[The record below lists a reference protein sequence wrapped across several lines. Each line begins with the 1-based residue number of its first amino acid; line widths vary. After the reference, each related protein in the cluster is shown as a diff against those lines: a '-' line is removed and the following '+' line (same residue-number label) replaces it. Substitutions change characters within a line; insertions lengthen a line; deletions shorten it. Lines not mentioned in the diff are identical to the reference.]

1 MLKKI
6 LAIIFVLLFTIG
18 ISAKDLMLAD
28 LPIWYGKERFVER
41 IEERTGGI
49 REPIGLV
56 LSGGSARAFAHIGVL
71 RYLEEI
77 GIVPDFI
84 VSNSM
89 GSIVGLLYAAGL
101 SPDQI
106 LTITS
111 STSLETLFDLAL
123 PLKGGLLDSSRFLER
138 ISSILG
144 RDLRLEDLEI
154 PIIVTAED
162 LVTKR
167 QIQIS
172 EGDFYTVLVASFA
185 LPVYFPPVSYQGHRL
200 IDGGI
205 TNLVPVG
212 IAGEFTDSIILS
224 TTFYENEELNLN
236 NPVTILNVSFD
247 ISKRRRGIE
256 EMKALED
263 SFIWIR
269 NDVESISFME
279 FAKVMYL
286 QEKGYEAA
294 KAQSEALEKLKRG
307 VPVLSFA
314 KRREALDESIRFA
327 DRQYAAYEHLCRFDD
342 APALGIGIWSTLGNA
357 VRSYLINDSTLGVSY
372 MVSKRT
378 LSVEINGG
386 LAFNW
391 ARSGQMRTVPAIK
404 TRLYYYFL
412 DHWRVAFGGG
422 VFYDSRKEGLL
433 FSYDG
438 LLEGR
443 YSLGRIADL
452 RMSQTFEGLFND
464 RNSRY
469 VEAFPGSTCLA
480 TSTVTLELP
489 SLKWLERGSVDL
501 AYQAYGDYQRIRS
514 FLNPHGSVKIRD
526 PFIGIYLEGK
536 TSVRFALD
544 GKGDVPLFI
553 SDRFRTNHDPLI
565 TQGHDLTVSSNPSK
579 YLAVVNLGFGYQ
591 PVSYRP
597 TFGEMFLFE
606 DSRVGVFVDLLFN
619 GDFFFSVGLEV
630 ETTISLLGI
639 TELGI
644 QFYGGLDWASRY
656 PIWGVFFTVPH

>member
-1 MLKKI
+1 MIKKALLILFVLI
-6 LAIIFVLLFTIG
+6 LAFG
-18 ISAKDLMLAD
+18 ISAKDLMKAD
-28 LPIWYGKERFVER
+28 LPIRYGKERFIQR
-41 IEERTGGI
+41 IEERTGGV

-89 GSIVGLLYAAGL
+89 GSIVGMLYAAGL

-106 LTITS
+106 LAITS

-123 PLKGGLLDSSRFLER
+123 PMKGGLLDASRFLER

-144 RDLRLEDLEI
+144 RDLRMEELEI

-167 QIQIS
+167 QIQIG

-185 LPVYFPPVSYQGHRL
+185 LPVYFPPVSYHEHRL

-212 IAGEFTDSIILS
+212 IAGELTDSIILS
-224 TTFYENEELNLN
+224 TTFYENEELNLD
-236 NPVTILNVSFD
+236 NPVTILNVAFD

-279 FAKVMYL
+279 FAKVMHI

-294 KAQSEALEKLKRG
+294 KAHGEALARLERG
-307 VPVLSFA
+307 VPVSSFA
-314 KRREALDESIRFA
+314 KRREELDAAIRAA
-327 DRQYAAYEHLCRFDD
+327 DLRYATYEHLCRFDD
-342 APALGIGIWSTLGNA
+342 ASTPGIGIWSTLGGG
-357 VRSYLINDSTLGVSY
+357 VRSHLIDDVMLGISS
-372 MVSKRT
+372 MVSRRA
-378 LSVEINGG
+378 LSLEINGG

-391 ARSGQMRTVPAIK
+391 ARSGQMRTVPALK

-422 VFYDSRKEGLL
+422 VFYDAQKNGFL
-433 FSYDG
+433 FSYGG

-443 YSLGRIADL
+443 YPLGGIVDL
-452 RMSQTFEGLFND
+452 GMSQTFEGLSNGK
-464 RNSRY
+464 NSGY
-469 VEAFPGSTCLA
+469 VEGFPGNTFLA
-480 TSTVTLELP
+480 ASTVTLELP
-489 SLKWLERGSVDL
+489 SLRWLEKGVVDFS
-501 AYQAYGDYQRIRS
+501 YQAYGDYRRVRS
-514 FLNPHGSVKIRD
+514 FLNPHGCIKIRD

-536 TSVRFALD
+536 SSARFAVD
-544 GKGDVPLFI
+544 GKGDVPLFV
-553 SDRFRTNHDPLI
+553 SDRFRTNHDPIL
-565 TQGHDLTVSSNPSK
+565 TRGHDLAVSNDPANH
-579 YLAVVNLGFGYQ
+579 LVTVNLGMGYQ

-606 DSRVGVFVDLLFN
+606 ESRVGVFADLLFN
-619 GDFFFSVGLEV
+619 GEFFFSAGLEV

-639 TELGI
+639 TELGVRL
-644 QFYGGLDWASRY
+644 YGGLDWASRY
-656 PIWGVFFTVPH
+656 PIWGIYFIVTR

>member
-1 MLKKI
+1 
-6 LAIIFVLLFTIG
+6 
-18 ISAKDLMLAD
+18 
-28 LPIWYGKERFVER
+28 
-41 IEERTGGI
+41 
-49 REPIGLV
+49 
-56 LSGGSARAFAHIGVL
+56 
-71 RYLEEI
+71 
-77 GIVPDFI
+77 
-84 VSNSM
+84 
-89 GSIVGLLYAAGL
+89 
-101 SPDQI
+101 
-106 LTITS
+106 
-111 STSLETLFDLAL
+111 
-123 PLKGGLLDSSRFLER
+123 
-138 ISSILG
+138 
-144 RDLRLEDLEI
+144 
-154 PIIVTAED
+154 
-162 LVTKR
+162 
-167 QIQIS
+167 
-172 EGDFYTVLVASFA
+172 
-185 LPVYFPPVSYQGHRL
+185 
-200 IDGGI
+200 
-205 TNLVPVG
+205 
-212 IAGEFTDSIILS
+212 
-224 TTFYENEELNLN
+224 
-236 NPVTILNVSFD
+236 D

-279 FAKVMYL
+279 FAKVLYL

-294 KAQSEALEKLKRG
+294 QANGEALGRLKRG
-307 VPVLSFA
+307 ISVSSFA
-314 KRREALDESIRFA
+314 EKRERLDEAIRAA
-327 DRQYAAYEHLCRFDD
+327 DRQYAAFEHLRRFDD
-342 APALGIGIWSTLGNA
+342 PQLLGIGLWSTLAGE
-357 VRSYLINDSTLGVSY
+357 VRPYLLDDFTMGISYTAS
-372 MVSKRT
+372 RQA
-378 LSVEINGG
+378 LSFELNGG
-386 LAFNW
+386 FAFNW

-422 VFYDSRKEGLL
+422 VFYDARKEGFL

-452 RMSQTFEGLFND
+452 RISQTFEGLFND

-489 SLKWLERGSVDL
+489 SLKWLEKGSVDL
-501 AYQAYGDYQRIRS
+501 AYQAYGDYQRVRS
-514 FLNPHGSVKIRD
+514 FLNPYGSVKIRD

-565 TQGHDLTVSSNPSK
+565 IQGHDLTVSSNPSK

-606 DSRVGVFVDLLFN
+606 DSRVGVFADLLFN
-619 GDFFFSVGLEV
+619 GDFFFSVGFEA

-639 TELGI
+639 TELGVRL
-644 QFYGGLDWASRY
+644 YGGWDQASRN
-656 PIWGVFFTVPH
+656 PIWGVYFTVPH

>member
-106 LTITS
+106 LEVTS
-111 STSLETLFDLAL
+111 STSLETLFDLSL

-162 LVTKR
+162 IVTKR
-167 QIQIS
+167 QINIS

-185 LPVYFPPVSYQGHRL
+185 LPVYFPPVSYHDHRL
-200 IDGGI
+200 VDGGI

-224 TTFYENEELNLN
+224 TTFYENEELDLN
-236 NPVTILNVSFD
+236 NPVTILNVTID

-279 FAKVMYL
+279 FAKVLYL

-294 KAQSEALEKLKRG
+294 QANGEALGRLKRG
-307 VPVLSFA
+307 ISVSSFA
-314 KRREALDESIRFA
+314 EKRERLDEAIRAA
-327 DRQYAAYEHLCRFDD
+327 DRQYAAFEHLRRFDD
-342 APALGIGIWSTLGNA
+342 PQLLGIGLWSTLAGE
-357 VRSYLINDSTLGVSY
+357 VRPYLLDDFTMGISYTAS
-372 MVSKRT
+372 RQA
-378 LSVEINGG
+378 LSFELNGG
-386 LAFNW
+386 FAFNW

-422 VFYDSRKEGLL
+422 VFYDARKEGFL

-452 RMSQTFEGLFND
+452 RISQTFEGLFND

-480 TSTVTLELP
+480 TSTVTLELS
-489 SLKWLERGSVDL
+489 SLKWLEKGSVDL
-501 AYQAYGDYQRIRS
+501 AYQAYGDYQRVRS
-514 FLNPHGSVKIRD
+514 FLNPYGSVKIRD

>member
-269 NDVESISFME
+269 NDVES
-279 FAKVMYL
+279 
-286 QEKGYEAA
+286 
-294 KAQSEALEKLKRG
+294 
-307 VPVLSFA
+307 
-314 KRREALDESIRFA
+314 
-327 DRQYAAYEHLCRFDD
+327 
-342 APALGIGIWSTLGNA
+342 
-357 VRSYLINDSTLGVSY
+357 
-372 MVSKRT
+372 
-378 LSVEINGG
+378 
-386 LAFNW
+386 
-391 ARSGQMRTVPAIK
+391 
-404 TRLYYYFL
+404 
-412 DHWRVAFGGG
+412 
-422 VFYDSRKEGLL
+422 
-433 FSYDG
+433 
-438 LLEGR
+438 
-443 YSLGRIADL
+443 
-452 RMSQTFEGLFND
+452 
-464 RNSRY
+464 
-469 VEAFPGSTCLA
+469 
-480 TSTVTLELP
+480 
-489 SLKWLERGSVDL
+489 
-501 AYQAYGDYQRIRS
+501 
-514 FLNPHGSVKIRD
+514 
-526 PFIGIYLEGK
+526 
-536 TSVRFALD
+536 
-544 GKGDVPLFI
+544 
-553 SDRFRTNHDPLI
+553 
-565 TQGHDLTVSSNPSK
+565 
-579 YLAVVNLGFGYQ
+579 
-591 PVSYRP
+591 
-597 TFGEMFLFE
+597 
-606 DSRVGVFVDLLFN
+606 
-619 GDFFFSVGLEV
+619 
-630 ETTISLLGI
+630 
-639 TELGI
+639 
-644 QFYGGLDWASRY
+644 
-656 PIWGVFFTVPH
+656 

>member
-106 LTITS
+106 LEVTS
-111 STSLETLFDLAL
+111 STSLETLFDLSL

-162 LVTKR
+162 IVTKR
-167 QIQIS
+167 QINIS

-185 LPVYFPPVSYQGHRL
+185 LPVYFPPVSYHDHRL
-200 IDGGI
+200 VDGGI

-224 TTFYENEELNLN
+224 TTFYENEELDLN
-236 NPVTILNVSFD
+236 NPVTILNVTID

-279 FAKVMYL
+279 FAKVLYL

-294 KAQSEALEKLKRG
+294 QANGEVLGRLKRG
-307 VPVLSFA
+307 ISVSSFA
-314 KRREALDESIRFA
+314 EKRERLDEAIRAA
-327 DRQYAAYEHLCRFDD
+327 DRQYAAFEHLRRFDD
-342 APALGIGIWSTLGNA
+342 PQLLGIGLWSTITAG
-357 VRSYLINDSTLGVSY
+357 VRPYLLDDFTMGISYTAS
-372 MVSKRT
+372 RQA
-378 LSVEINGG
+378 LSFELNGG
-386 LAFNW
+386 FAFNW

-412 DHWRVAFGGG
+412 DHWRIAFGGG
-422 VFYDSRKEGLL
+422 VFYDARKEGFL

-452 RMSQTFEGLFND
+452 RISQTFEGLFND

-489 SLKWLERGSVDL
+489 SSKWLEKGSVDL

-536 TSVRFALD
+536 TGVRFALD

-579 YLAVVNLGFGYQ
+579 YLAVVNLSFGYQ

-606 DSRVGVFVDLLFN
+606 DSRVGVFADLLFN
-619 GDFFFSVGLEV
+619 GDFFFSVGLEA

-639 TELGI
+639 TELGVRL
-644 QFYGGLDWASRY
+644 YGGWDQASRN
-656 PIWGVFFTVPH
+656 PIWGVYFTVPH

>member
-1 MLKKI
+1 MSKKI
-6 LAIIFVLLFTIG
+6 LAIIFVLLLAIG

-28 LPIWYGKERFVER
+28 IPIWYGKERFAER
-41 IEERTGGI
+41 IEDRVAGA
-49 REPIGLV
+49 RKPIGLV

-71 RYLEEI
+71 RYLEEM

-106 LTITS
+106 LEITS
-111 STSLETLFDLAL
+111 STSLETLFDLTL

-162 LVTKR
+162 IVTKR
-167 QIQIS
+167 QIYIC
-172 EGDFYTVLVASFA
+172 EGDFYTVMVASFA
-185 LPVYFPPVSYQGHRL
+185 LPVYFPPVSYHDHRL

-224 TTFYENEELNLN
+224 TTFYENEELDLN
-236 NPVTILNVSFD
+236 NPVTILNVSID

-256 EMKALED
+256 EMKALSD

-279 FAKVMYL
+279 FAKVLYL

-294 KAQSEALEKLKRG
+294 KAQSEALGRLKRG
-307 VPVLSFA
+307 YSVSSFA
-314 KRREALDESIRFA
+314 KKREKLDEAIQIAERE
-327 DRQYAAYEHLCRFDD
+327 YATFEHLCRFDD
-342 APALGIGIWSTLGNA
+342 SQMLGIGIWSSHGSG
-357 VRSYLINDSTLGVSY
+357 VRPYLIDDMTLGVSY
-372 MVSKRT
+372 TASKRD

-386 LAFNW
+386 FAFNW
-391 ARSGQMRTVPAIK
+391 VRSGHMRSVPAMK
-404 TRLYYYFL
+404 TRLYCYFL
-412 DHWRVAFGGG
+412 NHWRAAVGGG
-422 VFYDSRKEGLL
+422 VFYDARGKGFL
-433 FSYDG
+433 FSYNG

-443 YSLGRIADL
+443 YPIGEIVDFGI
-452 RMSQTFEGLFND
+452 SQTFEGLYNYQ
-464 RNSRY
+464 NSKY
-469 VEAFPGSTCLA
+469 VDAFPESTYLA
-480 TSTVTLELP
+480 ASTVTIELP
-489 SLKWLERGSVDL
+489 KLRWLEKGLVDV
-501 AYQAYGDYQRIRS
+501 AYQAYGDYRHVRS
-514 FLNPHGSVKIRD
+514 FLNAHGSMKIRD
-526 PFIGIYLEGK
+526 PFAGIYLEGQ
-536 TSVRFALD
+536 SSARFALD
-544 GKGDVPLFI
+544 DKGDVPLFI
-553 SDRFRTNHDPLI
+553 SDRFRTNHDSLVS
-565 TQGHDLTVSSNPSK
+565 QGHDLTVSSNSSK
-579 YLAVVNLGFGYQ
+579 YLAVVNLGLGYQ

-597 TFGEMFLFE
+597 TFAEMFLFE
-606 DSRVGVFVDLLFN
+606 DSRVGVFADLLFN

-639 TELGI
+639 TELGVLL
-644 QFYGGLDWASRY
+644 YGGLDWASKY
-656 PIWGVFFTVPH
+656 PIWGVYFTVTH